1 MRSVLALGLLI
12 TLCASASAATVHRF
26 NRPER
31 HLRAYP
37 RMTVQPSQ
45 RVTSPMRFAVPGWSD
60 EQTRSWLDNASA
72 ASGLY

>member
-12 TLCASASAATVHRF
+12 SLYASAGAAAAHRAKPP
-26 NRPER
+26 RG
-31 HLRAYP
+31 HSHGYP
-37 RMTVQPSQ
+37 RVNVEPGE
-45 RVTSPMRFAVPGWSD
+45 RPASPMRFAVPGWSD